1 MKVSITDS
9 ALGDLREIIKYYEDQ
24 LVPQVGRELVSKI
37 IERIESLSDHPEI
50 GRIVPEF
57 ENQNIRELVH
67 PPFRIVYTTSESII
81 FAVRVWRSERVLE
94 LP

>member
-1 MKVSITDS
+1 MQVSITDS

-81 FAVRVWRSERVLE
+81 FVVRVWRSERVLE

>member
-9 ALGDLREIIKYYEDQ
+9 AFSDLREIIKYYADQ

-67 PPFRIVYTTSESII
+67 PPFRIVYTTSEPII
-81 FAVRVWRSERVLE
+81 FVVRVWRSERVLE

>member
-1 MKVSITDS
+1 MQVSITDS

-57 ENQNIRELVH
+57 EIHNLRELVH

-81 FAVRVWRSERVLE
+81 FVVRVWRSERVLE

>member
-37 IERIESLSDHPEI
+37 FERIESLSDHPEI

-57 ENQNIRELVH
+57 ENQNIQELVH

-81 FAVRVWRSERVLE
+81 FVVRVWRSERVLE

>member
-67 PPFRIVYTTSESII
+67 PPFRIVYTTSESIN
-81 FAVRVWRSERVLE
+81 FVVRVWRSERVLE